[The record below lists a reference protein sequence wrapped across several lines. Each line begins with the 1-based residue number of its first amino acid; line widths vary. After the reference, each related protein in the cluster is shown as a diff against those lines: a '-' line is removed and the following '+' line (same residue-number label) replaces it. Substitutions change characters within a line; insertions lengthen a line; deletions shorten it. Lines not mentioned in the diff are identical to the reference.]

1 MNARAGCLFSPPEL
15 VVAVK
20 AIACELP
27 AQLGL
32 PLSRLHIP
40 DIRAEV
46 IRRRLV
52 VSISGATIWQWL
64 SEDAIRPWR
73 HRSWIFP
80 RDPNFELKAARVL
93 DLYAR
98 RFEGKRLQIGDYVIS
113 ADEKTSIQA
122 RVRCHP
128 TRPARPGHPMRVEHE
143 YDRGGSLA
151 YLAAWDVHRGK
162 LFGRLEPTTGIAP
175 FGRLVDQVM
184 DLEPYRSAKRV
195 FWIVDN
201 GTSHRGEASV
211 KRLRAIHRN
220 LVLVHLPVHASWLNQ
235 VEIFFSILQRKVLTP
250 NDATSL
256 VELGERILAF
266 QDQYGNTASPFQWR
280 FTRADLAG
288 LLQRLE
294 ARPRA
299 A

>member
-1 MNARAGCLFSPPEL
+1 M
-15 VVAVK
+15 AVK

-32 PLSRLHIP
+32 PLSRLHVP

-46 IRRRLV
+46 IRRGLV
-52 VSISGATIWQWL
+52 AAISGATIWQWL
-64 SEDAIRPWR
+64 SQDAIRPWR

-80 RDPNFELKAARVL
+80 RAPDFETKASRVL

-98 RFEGKRLQIGDYVIS
+98 RFEGRRLRIGEYVIS

-128 TRPARPGHPMRVEHE
+128 SQSARPRHPMRVEHE

-151 YLAAWDVHRGK
+151 YLAAWDVHRAK
-162 LFGRLEPTTGIAP
+162 LFGRLEEKSGLAP

-184 DLEPYRSAKRV
+184 QREPYRSAKRV

-201 GTSHRGEASV
+201 GTSHRGERAV
-211 KRLRAIHRN
+211 KRLQATYGN
-220 LVLVHLPVHASWLNQ
+220 LHLIHLPIHASWLNQ

-250 NDATSL
+250 NDALSL
-256 VELGERILAF
+256 RELGEGILAF
-266 QDQYGNTASPFQWR
+266 QDEYGNIATPFEWK
-280 FTRADLAG
+280 FTRDDLAG
-288 LLQRLE
+288 LLRRLDGQQK
-294 ARPRA
+294 A

>member
-1 MNARAGCLFSPPEL
+1 
-15 VVAVK
+15 VVAIK

-32 PLSRLHIP
+32 PLSRMHVP

-46 IRRRLV
+46 IRRGLV
-52 VSISGATIWQWL
+52 ADISGATIWQWL

-80 RDPNFELKAARVL
+80 RAPDFETKASRVL

-98 RFEGKRLQIGDYVIS
+98 RFEGRRLRIGEYVIS

-128 TRPARPGHPMRVEHE
+128 SQSARPRHPMRVEHE
-143 YDRGGSLA
+143 YDRGGSFA
-151 YLAAWDVHRGK
+151 YLAAWDVHRAK
-162 LFGRLEPTTGIAP
+162 LFGRLEEKSGIAP

-184 DLEPYRSAKRV
+184 QREPYRSAKRV

-201 GTSHRGEASV
+201 GTSHRGERAV
-211 KRLRAIHRN
+211 KRLQATYGN
-220 LVLVHLPVHASWLNQ
+220 LHLIHLPIHASWLNQ

-250 NDATSL
+250 NDALSL
-256 VELGERILAF
+256 RELGERILAF
-266 QDQYGNTASPFQWR
+266 QDEYGNIATPFESK
-280 FTRADLAG
+280 FTRDDLAG
-288 LLQRLE
+288 LLRRLDGQQK
-294 ARPRA
+294 A